1 MTTTNNSNNKNNTNK
16 NNTNKN
22 NNYKRVG
29 GIRFTPSVVLK
40 IK

>member
-1 MTTTNNSNNKNNTNK
+1 MENTKKSNKK

-29 GIRFTPSVVLK
+29 GIRFTPGFVLK

>member
-16 NNTNKN
+16 NN
-22 NNYKRVG
+22 NYKRVC
-29 GIRFTPSVVLK
+29 GIRFTPGVVLK

>member
-1 MTTTNNSNNKNNTNK
+1 MATTNNSNNK

-29 GIRFTPSVVLK
+29 GIRFTPGVVLK
-40 IK
+40 TK

>member
-29 GIRFTPSVVLK
+29 EIRFTPGVVIK

>member
-1 MTTTNNSNNKNNTNK
+1 MVTTNNSNNK

-29 GIRFTPSVVLK
+29 GIRFTPGFVLK

>member
-16 NNTNKN
+16 NN
-22 NNYKRVG
+22 NYKRVG
-29 GIRFTPSVVLK
+29 EIRFTPGVVIK